1 MLDRLAR
8 SISIL
13 GHPLLTLPSAMAWLS
28 LMRETGPV
36 WPTLLGLALI
46 AAAVVA
52 FSWRQV
58 RRARWT
64 HIDASEPGERAGL
77 NRALTWLLIV
87 AAAIASLRG
96 QRELALAAA
105 LAAMMVLTARASS
118 HWCKLSLH
126 VAFAVFAAGALWT
139 WSPTATLAGLT
150 FAAMIAWS
158 RAALRR
164 HTSRDLVVGAAAG
177 MLSAVAHVATMA
189 HWASPGSALA

>member
-28 LMRETGPV
+28 LMRDTGPI

-64 HIDASEPGERAGL
+64 HIDASEPSERAGL
-77 NRALTWLLIV
+77 NRALTWLLV
-87 AAAIASLRG
+87 AVTAIALLRG
-96 QRELALAAA
+96 QRELALGAA

-118 HWCKLSLH
+118 RWCKLSLH
-126 VAFAVFAAGALWT
+126 VAFAVFAAGLLWT
-139 WSPTATLAGLT
+139 WSPTAMLVGLA
-150 FAAMIAWS
+150 FAATVAWS
-158 RAALRR
+158 RVALRR
-164 HTSRDLVVGAAAG
+164 HTPRDLVVGAAAG
-177 MLSAVAHVATMA
+177 ALSAVVYVATIA
-189 HWASPGSALA
+189 QWASSGSALA